1 LLGGTGIAEGDFAHD
16 VNPFF
21 SYDRGVVNNGY
32 FGDFLWFNTDGSLAS
47 TGGVVGVPGPPGLTF
62 NWQDMPRIYL
72 PALNFLPPVSPIP
85 NNGAEVMAVDLNFG
99 MAGYTDGPF
108 ESDPGMIFN
117 AGRNGLISDAE
128 GSYQIVN
135 GVNTYVPKNTV
146 QATTQDGYPDGT
158 LRSMNFQTDGTL
170 IGNFS
175 NDQKVALAQLAVNQP
190 VNEEGFS
197 QVGNNDF
204 ATSANTGAMQVGL
217 AGTNGLGLVR
227 GGSLENSNVDLTNE
241 LNNMILAQKGF
252 DSNARMFG
260 TVNNTLQTQ
269 ANLGLGS

>member
-1 LLGGTGIAEGDFAHD
+1 
-16 VNPFF
+16 
-21 SYDRGVVNNGY
+21 
-32 FGDFLWFNTDGSLAS
+32 
-47 TGGVVGVPGPPGLTF
+47 
-62 NWQDMPRIYL
+62 
-72 PALNFLPPVSPIP
+72 
-85 NNGAEVMAVDLNFG
+85 
-99 MAGYTDGPF
+99 
-108 ESDPGMIFN
+108 
-117 AGRNGLISDAE
+117 
-128 GSYQIVN
+128 
-135 GVNTYVPKNTV
+135 
-146 QATTQDGYPDGT
+146 
-158 LRSMNFQTDGTL
+158 MNFQTDGTL